1 MPRPPLPIGTWGSVT
16 LRQTGG
22 AWEAR
27 ARFRDYDGVTRQV
40 RRTGSS
46 RAGAR
51 NALTAALTERAHSVG
66 HDLTAD
72 SPVSEA
78 IARWRTGLADR
89 SEGTRR
95 LYAWALDRH
104 LAPAVGRLRL
114 RELTP
119 QAADR
124 VITTISEHHGPGT
137 ARTCRTILSQ
147 VMGEAVRLD
156 AIDSN
161 PVAAT
166 RAPRAAKPDPRA
178 LTPAELAALREA
190 VAAHEA
196 RGRSKSDVADV
207 VEVQLATGM
216 RIGEVLALRW
226 QDVDLSAGTV
236 TVSGTVAHTA
246 ERPRR
251 PFRQDR
257 PKTSSSRRTLRLPGF
272 GLDVL
277 MRRSLTPLDDTLV
290 FPSRAGTV
298 RDPESVERTLR
309 RIRAGIGMEWVT
321 THTLR
326 RTVATALGTPEAA
339 SAQLGNGAGVAR
351 RHYIQRPDV
360 APDATEALEALAPKR
375 GVNVP
380 GAVQ

>member
-1 MPRPPLPIGTWGSVT
+1 MPRPPLPVGTWGTISLHHRGSV
-16 LRQTGG
+16 
-22 AWEAR
+22 WEAR

-40 RRTGSS
+40 RRTH
-46 RAGAR
+46 RTRTGAR
-51 NALTAALTERAHSVG
+51 NALTAAMTSRARAVG
-66 HDLTAD
+66 DTLTAD
-72 SPVSEA
+72 SPVSQA
-78 IARWRTGLADR
+78 IALWATSLTDR

-95 LYAWALDRH
+95 LYNWALDRH
-104 LAPAVGRLRL
+104 LAPAVERLRL
-114 RELTP
+114 REVTP
-119 QAADR
+119 QTADR
-124 VITTISEHHGPGT
+124 IITTISERHGSGT

-147 VMGEAVRLD
+147 IMGEAVRLD

-161 PVAAT
+161 PVMAT
-166 RAPRAAKPDPRA
+166 RAPRAAKPEPRA

-190 VAAHEA
+190 VTAYET
-196 RGRSKSDVADV
+196 RGRSKSDVSDV
-207 VEVQLATGM
+207 FEVQLATGM

-226 QDVDLSAGTV
+226 QDVDLAAGTV
-236 TVSGTVAHTA
+236 TVAGTVARTA

-251 PFRQDR
+251 VFRQDR
-257 PKTSSSRRTLRLPGF
+257 PKTSSSWRTLRLPGF

-277 MRRSLTPLDDTLV
+277 MRRSLTPLDKVLV

-309 RIRAGIGMEWVT
+309 RIRAGIGLDWVT

-326 RTVATALGTPEAA
+326 RTVATTLGTPEAA
-339 SAQLGNGAGVAR
+339 SAQLGNGASVAR
-351 RHYIQRPDV
+351 RHYLQRPDV
-360 APDATEALEALAPKR
+360 APDAREALESLAPKR